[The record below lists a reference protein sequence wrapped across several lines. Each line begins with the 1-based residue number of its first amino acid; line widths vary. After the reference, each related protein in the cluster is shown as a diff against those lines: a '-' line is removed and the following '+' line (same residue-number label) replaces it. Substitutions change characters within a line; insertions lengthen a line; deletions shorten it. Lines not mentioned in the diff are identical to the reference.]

1 MKDLA
6 QALPGGLGPGAESQ
20 DDPTFVVADRLDAGM
35 ACQEPDSGGETEVHR
50 RLRRRAESIG
60 NLLDDLVNLLFVGH
74 RRQTLVEIQPV
85 GLFGNVADWEESRQG
100 QVD

>member
-1 MKDLA
+1 MKDLP
-6 QALPGGLGPGAESQ
+6 QSLPGGLGPSAESQ
-20 DDPTFVVADRLDAGM
+20 DDPIFVVADRLDAGM

-74 RRQTLVEIQPV
+74 RRQTLVDVQPV
-85 GLFGNVADWEESRQG
+85 GLLRYVAGREEGRQG